1 MKRIST
7 LVMALFV
14 FVAMSVY
21 AQGTKDVKKD
31 TKQPVKTE
39 AKKDTT
45 KKACTDKK
53 AEVKKDTTKKVTPA
67 PKKK

>member
-1 MKRIST
+1 
-7 LVMALFV
+7 MALFV

-21 AQGTKDVKKD
+21 AQGTKDAKKD
-31 TKQPVKTE
+31 TKQPMKVE

-45 KKACTDKK
+45 KKACADMKTK
-53 AEVKKDTTKKVTPA
+53 ACKDTTKKNC